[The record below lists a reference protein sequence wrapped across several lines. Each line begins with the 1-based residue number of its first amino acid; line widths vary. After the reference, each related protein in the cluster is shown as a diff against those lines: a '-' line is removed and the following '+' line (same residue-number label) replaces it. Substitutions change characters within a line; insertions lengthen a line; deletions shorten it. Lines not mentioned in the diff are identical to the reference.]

1 MNNRFFELS
10 KKGLMVLSLA
20 VACGGFSACSDDYDL
35 DEKGNNPA
43 WLGSSIY
50 ESLQNPNQDQLSGT
64 FTNFL
69 RLVDDLGLKE
79 TLSKTGSVTL
89 FPANDEAFARFFANN
104 TWNVTKYEDLSAT
117 QKSLLLNSA
126 MLENAI
132 LTEMLSNVSNG
143 ATDVTRGEALKHQTR
158 MQVVDTVTHIYSANG
173 MPANN
178 RYWTKHFQN
187 GIDVVTDGTR
197 PMMVHFTAEQMTAK
211 SITTTGDN
219 SDFSVLT
226 GTPYDEATNP
236 TYIFRDRII
245 NPNVT
250 CKNGY
255 IHQLEDVLVPPG
267 NIAQLLRDGISGSGN
282 TTKLFSRMLD
292 YYSVP
297 IYNSAITNN
306 YNDAALAVGKDVK
319 DSIFEWRY
327 FSAASQGNTA
337 LNLYQGN
344 TISNLLNF
352 DPGWNQ
358 YPASL
363 ADLGCIFVPSDAAL
377 KEYFLNGGSGA
388 FLLDL
393 FGSKPNTE
401 ENLDENLD
409 SLFSKRP
416 EIITAFMNNLMKSSF
431 TGNVP
436 SKFGNVMNDAS
447 DPMGISLGDLA
458 LDNAGKY
465 DIRIANNGVAYVT
478 NKVFAPVRY
487 NAVSAPALLASD
499 MNVMNRAIQDGYN
512 NQKPL
517 GLNMNFYAYLL
528 AMSANYAL
536 FLPTDRAFDNYY
548 IDPTTVGTEKYLTEP
563 RALHFY
569 YDASRAPYVFC
580 SQWKYDPATN
590 TVTDSLGRYALS
602 KYQDLLIDILNTHTI
617 VLKSGESLGSNGNK
631 YYKTKNGGEIY
642 VPGASIGNAVYSGAQ
657 LDNGLEKST
666 ITQIDNMQNGNAY
679 TIDHPIQM
687 PQQSVY
693 KILNGNSQFT
703 DFMAL
708 CMKRLSVSSSSTS
721 DLLEDIGISGKI
733 NDYGSNEQAAFEP
746 FYNIAHLG
754 KTDRSKWSLGVGYD
768 YNVRYFNTYNYTVY
782 APDNNAMQL
791 AKSKGLPT
799 WDDVMAIYDAQD
811 IHNKVSDARNEFGD
825 DYEAHLDDATR
836 KTIAKLYA
844 MVDEID
850 HFIRYHFQ
858 DNSVYVDNVIDGG
871 EYSTAAADTLG
882 IHARVTVSGSGNTM
896 IVKDNRN
903 NQVTITNGGK
913 MVNKMA
919 REYLFKMASGN
930 ITGISSSSFAV
941 IHEIDTPLNYHL
953 DTDRFDAAWTTP
965 SGQRNLVYKYHK
977 FLTNLR
983 KQRK

>member
-1 MNNRFFELS
+1 MNNRFFELT
-10 KKGLMVLSLA
+10 KKGLMALSLA
-20 VACGGFSACSDDYDL
+20 VVCGGFSACSDDYDL
-35 DEKGNNPA
+35 DDEGNNPA

-50 ESLQNPNQDQLSGT
+50 ESLQNPNQDQLTGT

-79 TLSKTGSVTL
+79 TLSRTGSVTL

-104 TWNVTKYEDLSAT
+104 TWNVSKYEDLSDT

-143 ATDVTRGEALKHQTR
+143 NLDVTRGEAMKHQTR
-158 MQVVDTVTHIYSANG
+158 VQVVDTVSHIYTASG
-173 MPANN
+173 MPVNN
-178 RYWTKHFQN
+178 KYWAKHFQN
-187 GIDVVTDGTR
+187 GIDVVADGTR

-211 SITTTGDN
+211 SITTAGDN
-219 SDFSVLT
+219 SDFAVLT
-226 GTPYDEATNP
+226 GTPYDEASNP

-267 NIAQLLRDGISGSGN
+267 NIAQMLRDGVPGSDN

-297 IYNSAITNN
+297 IYSSAITNN
-306 YNDAALAVGKDVK
+306 YNDAALAVGKAVK

-327 FSAASQGNTA
+327 FSAASQGNAA
-337 LNLYQGN
+337 LNTYQDRPVGE
-344 TISNLLNF
+344 LLNF

-363 ADLGCIFVPSDAAL
+363 ADLGCIFVPSDAAM
-377 KEYFLNGGSGA
+377 KAYFLDGGSGA

-401 ENLDENLD
+401 ENLGENLD
-409 SLFSKRP
+409 SLYSKRP

-447 DPMGISLGDLA
+447 DPMGITLDDLGK
-458 LDNAGKY
+458 DNDGKY
-465 DIRIANNGVAYVT
+465 DIRIANNGVAYIT

-499 MNVMNRAIQDGYN
+499 MNVMNNAIQDGYN

-536 FLPTDRAFDNYY
+536 FLPTDGAFDKFYV
-548 IDPTTVGTEKYLTEP
+548 DPMSLGTEKYLSTP

-569 YDASRAPYVFC
+569 YDATSPMRVRC
-580 SQWKYDPATN
+580 SQWAYDPETN
-590 TVTDSLGRYALS
+590 TVTDSLGGVQLATYR
-602 KYQDLLIDILNTHTI
+602 DLLIDILNTHTV
-617 VLKSGESLGSNGNK
+617 VLNSGESLGSNGNK
-631 YYKTKNGGEIY
+631 YYKTKNGGELY
-642 VPGASIGNAVYSGAQ
+642 VPNAGVGGSVSSGAQ
-657 LDNGLEKST
+657 LDNGLEKSA
-666 ITQIDNMQNGNAY
+666 ITQVENMENGKAY

-693 KILNGNSQFT
+693 KILNSHSQFS

-708 CMKRLSVSSSSTS
+708 CMKRLQHSSSSTI
-721 DLLEDIGISGKI
+721 DLLEDIGISSKV
-733 NDYGSNEQAAFEP
+733 NDYGMNEQAAYEP
-746 FYNIAHLG
+746 FYSVANLS
-754 KTDRSKWSLGVGYD
+754 KTDRRDWSLGVGYD

-782 APDNNAMQL
+782 APNNTAMQ
-791 AKSKGLPT
+791 AAFAQGLPS
-799 WDDVMAIYDAQD
+799 WDNVMELYDSEN
-811 IHNKVSDARNEFGD
+811 IHEKVSDLRSQYGD
-825 DYEAHLDDATR
+825 EYESHLDDATR
-836 KTIAKLYA
+836 KTIAKLFA

-858 DNSVYVDNVIDGG
+858 DNSVYVDNVIEGG

-882 IHARVTVSGSGNTM
+882 IHARVTVGGGGNVMT
-896 IVKDNRN
+896 VTDNRGTQIN
-903 NQVTITNGGK
+903 VSNGTK
-913 MVNKMA
+913 LINKMA
-919 REYLFKMASGN
+919 REYLFKMAGGN

-941 IHEIDTPLNYHL
+941 IHEIDRPLNYHS
-953 DTDRFDAAWTTP
+953 DTDNFNRAWATP